1 MKSVVTG
8 GAGFIGSHVVD
19 RLIELGHKV
28 EVIDDL
34 SATCHEQFYYNNKA
48 NYSILSIND
57 SRTRDVYRDADYVFH
72 LAAEARIQPS
82 FKNPDLTLETNING
96 TTRVLKYANQAGV
109 KRVIFS
115 STSSSYGLINDIP
128 LKEDMPT
135 DCNTPYSVT
144 KVAAESFCK
153 IYSRIYGLD
162 TVSLRYFNVYGER
175 QPTKGQYAPIIGLF
189 QRQVDEGNPLTIVGD
204 GEQTRDFTHV
214 SDVVEAN
221 ILAMQS
227 DQKLSGQIFNIGTGK
242 NYTINELA
250 RIIGGKFAF
259 CKQLPERKGEARN
272 TQADNSKAKDV
283 LGWSPKVKLEDWI
296 GGYK

>member
-57 SRTRDVYRDADYVFH
+57 SRTRDLYKDADYVFH

-96 TTRVLKYANQAGV
+96 TTTVLKYANQAGV

-189 QRQVDEGNPLTIVGD
+189 QRQVNEGNPLTIVGD

>member
-189 QRQVDEGNPLTIVGD
+189 QRQVNEGNPLTIVGD

-296 GGYK
+296 GG

>member
-57 SRTRDVYRDADYVFH
+57 SRTRDVYKDADYVFH

-189 QRQVDEGNPLTIVGD
+189 QRQVNEGNPLTIVGD

-296 GGYK
+296 GG

>member
-96 TTRVLKYANQAGV
+96 TTRVLKYASQAGV

-189 QRQVDEGNPLTIVGD
+189 QRQASEGNPLTIVGD

>member
-19 RLIELGHKV
+19 RLIELGHRV

>member
-96 TTRVLKYANQAGV
+96 TTRVLKYASQAGV

-189 QRQVDEGNPLTIVGD
+189 QRQANEGNPLTIVGD